1 MLAVSLTVREG
12 EGRGGGR
19 GGRHAELCHKLRNV
33 DEQPE
38 GWSVD
43 CDQSTSLVLP
53 ARLMVLQQTAEL
65 RLRRPTSSPQT
76 EEEVLHLRLGASD
89 K

>member
-1 MLAVSLTVREG
+1 MLAVSFTVREG
-12 EGRGGGR
+12 EGGGN
-19 GGRHAELCHKLRNV
+19 GRHAELCHKLRNI

-76 EEEVLHLRLGASD
+76 EEVLDLRLGASA